1 MAIVV
6 DEHGGVEGLVTL
18 EDLLEEIVGE
28 IEDETDL
35 TRKKEFERIDKDTII
50 TNGDIE
56 IDVINEIF
64 KTKIPEGD
72 DYASLNGL
80 LHERLQDIPQEGDKI
95 EIDDL
100 RIIVEKVSKN
110 IPKKI
115 RIEKI

>member
-1 MAIVV
+1 
-6 DEHGGVEGLVTL
+6 L

-28 IEDETDL
+28 IEDESDQ
-35 TRKKEFERIDKDTII
+35 TRSVGYERVDQDTII

-56 IDVINEIF
+56 IDIINEIF
-64 KTKIPEGD
+64 NTKVPEGD

-95 EIDDL
+95 EVAGL

-110 IPKKI
+110 IAQKI
-115 RIEKI
+115 RIKKI

>member
-1 MAIVV
+1 
-6 DEHGGVEGLVTL
+6 
-18 EDLLEEIVGE
+18 
-28 IEDETDL
+28 
-35 TRKKEFERIDKDTII
+35 
-50 TNGDIE
+50 
-56 IDVINEIF
+56 
-64 KTKIPEGD
+64 
-72 DYASLNGL
+72 L